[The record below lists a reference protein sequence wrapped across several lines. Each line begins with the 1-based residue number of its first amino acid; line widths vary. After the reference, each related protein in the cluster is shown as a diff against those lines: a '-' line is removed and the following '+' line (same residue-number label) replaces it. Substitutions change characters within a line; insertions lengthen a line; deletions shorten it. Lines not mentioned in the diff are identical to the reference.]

1 MSDTQQRREA
11 LSYFMSEY
19 KNDWEWAYSSYLEK
33 RNANKKTIFHK
44 IKDMLWQK

>member
-1 MSDTQQRREA
+1 MSNTQQGREA

-33 RNANKKTIFHK
+33 RNADKKTIFRK
-44 IKDMLWQK
+44 LKDMLWQK